1 MREPRL
7 GDDIDDFCVR
17 CKRVT
22 NHNIVSVVQGVA
34 AKVRCRSCHSDH
46 DFRHENAPPPKV
58 DLRKQTLFNEV
69 LKKVNPGGDGAAADA
84 AAAEADPEV
93 GLEVA
98 ANAEI
103 EAEAVPEVAQAGVEE
118 TSAVEEA
125 PRPKKAKGRPR
136 KA

>member
-69 LKKVNPGGDGAAADA
+69 LKKVNPGGDGAAAVQAFEQQRGA
-84 AAAEADPEV
+84 AVIDDGDGDGPLVLLRFGFAGGHHLVAV
-93 GLEVA
+93 GGGQGWFLTHDV
-98 ANAEI
+98 
-103 EAEAVPEVAQAGVEE
+103 
-118 TSAVEEA
+118 SS
-125 PRPKKAKGRPR
+125 
-136 KA
+136 